1 MHAPVHRVPTLF
13 VKILEISKIQ
23 SLNHIKQY
31 KSQISSNPFLST
43 KQLWN
48 KIHIAVIFYRF
59 VHELKMNTPYSLWFL
74 LWGHQIFKKL
84 VMLVL
89 KSCTP
94 SVQWWKLVTAIY
106 VLVSF
111 VCMLKQSNKMLST
124 VHLLKYFCTCIKKAI
139 CNCCFLCMNYAP
151 FEKSL

>member
-94 SVQWWKLVTAIY
+94 SVQWRKLVTAIY

-124 VHLLKYFCTCIKKAI
+124 VHLLMY
-139 CNCCFLCMNYAP
+139 
-151 FEKSL
+151 

>member
-1 MHAPVHRVPTLF
+1 MALNKKKCTPQYTEFQPYLLKF
-13 VKILEISKIQ
+13 WKSVKY
-23 SLNHIKQY
+23 NHYIIKQY

-94 SVQWWKLVTAIY
+94 SVQWRKLVTAIY

-124 VHLLKYFCTCIKKAI
+124 VYLY
-139 CNCCFLCMNYAP
+139 MY
-151 FEKSL
+151 